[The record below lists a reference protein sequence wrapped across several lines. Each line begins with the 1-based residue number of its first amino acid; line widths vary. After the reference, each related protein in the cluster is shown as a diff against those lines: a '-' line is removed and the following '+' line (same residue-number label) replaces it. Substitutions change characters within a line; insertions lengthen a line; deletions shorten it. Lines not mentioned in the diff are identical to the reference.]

1 MKHLHQLFRLSLLA
15 GIVSF
20 LAGCTVGPKYVRPN
34 YPSPPAFRGADN
46 APVASNTKESLG
58 DEQWA
63 AVYREPEL
71 QELIRKALVNNYDVR
86 IAAQRIL
93 EQQAQVKITR
103 SQEFPSFTVGGNGIG
118 ATLPSSLGSGI
129 PNPLVEGSLSVS
141 GSWTPDFWGSVSQ
154 AD

>member
-1 MKHLHQLFRLSLLA
+1 MTHLHQLFTSEPSGGAWSSSSGR
-15 GIVSF
+15 VQR
-20 LAGCTVGPKYVRPN
+20 GPKIRSAELPA
-34 YPSPPAFRGADN
+34 PPAFRGADD
-46 APVASNTKESLG
+46 AAVASDAKESLG

-71 QELIRKALVNNYDVR
+71 QELIRKALANNYDVR

-118 ATLPSSLGSGI
+118 ATLAHLLLAAQIPS
-129 PNPLVEGSLSVS
+129 PLVEGSLSVS
-141 GSWTPDFWGSVSQ
+141 AIVDT
-154 AD
+154 